1 MNTHLWQEFNCWLLC
16 ETPNDRWQ
24 NDRVGR
30 RSRILADQFETVN
43 YYLPLLQWR
52 ILQSLM
58 VIVINLLSLLVI
70 TSYQLDSILSND
82 LRGDDI
88 TSWAIWTQL
97 LPMQYSRNF
106 SGHSC
111 QHGMHT
117 TVGIWPGRTQ
127 HSPIRAAI
135 IPTSHSYGRADYD
148 DYDCLKYTRR
158 TKKEREPADSTN
170 RRMVAPES
178 VVESVPSNK
187 YIEERHR

>member
-1 MNTHLWQEFNCWLLC
+1 MTKWSCWSSIKNLSRPVWNCKLSSTSSVTHS
-16 ETPNDRWQ
+16 TVPDGDR
-24 NDRVGR
+24 N
-30 RSRILADQFETVN
+30 QFTV
-43 YYLPLLQWR
+43 
-52 ILQSLM
+52 S
-58 VIVINLLSLLVI
+58 
-70 TSYQLDSILSND
+70 SYQLDSILSND

-97 LPMQYSRNF
+97 LPMQYSRYF

-187 YIEERHR
+187 YIKERHR